1 MGRASADT
9 VRAAAWASAEQ
20 LLPAEGRAP
29 GRQACYRESAALGLG
44 YFRSMSTTSAVAGFF
59 FLMGFALADFH
70 PWTNYATKVVKYRF
84 LSVDGNLFA
93 EVEIFNMYLLLFLNT
108 SK

>member
-1 MGRASADT
+1 
-9 VRAAAWASAEQ
+9 
-20 LLPAEGRAP
+20 
-29 GRQACYRESAALGLG
+29 
-44 YFRSMSTTSAVAGFF
+44 
-59 FLMGFALADFH
+59 MGFALADFH